1 MGQQAPLAMEDLRVV
16 FLGAPGAGK
25 GTQAALLAERV
36 GLAHVSTGDLFRGAV
51 ESGSPLGEQLAA
63 IMDGGGLVPDELVL
77 DILYAH
83 LEETGAASYVLDGFP
98 RTLGQAEALEGRLGG
113 EPDRVIF
120 FDAPADVLVARLTG
134 RRTCPACQTNFH
146 VEFRQPVTEG
156 VCDACGGS
164 LIQRPDDE
172 EEAVRNRL
180 RVYEQETEPLRDHY
194 AARDRLVTIPAD
206 RPVDDIYRDL
216 SATLARV
223 RVAETG

>member
-1 MGQQAPLAMEDLRVV
+1 MEDLRIV

-36 GLAHVSTGDLFRGAV
+36 GLAHVSTGDLFRAAV
-51 ESGSPLGEQLAA
+51 ESGSPLGQQVAA
-63 IMDGGGLVPDELVL
+63 IMDGGDLVPDDLVL
-77 DILYAH
+77 DLLFAH
-83 LEETGAASYVLDGFP
+83 LEGTDASSYVLDGFP
-98 RTLGQAEALEGRLGG
+98 RTLGQAQALEERLGG

-134 RRTCPACQTNFH
+134 RRTCRACKANYH
-146 VEFRQPVTEG
+146 VDFRPSTTDG
-156 VCDACGGS
+156 VCDACGGG
-164 LIQRPDDE
+164 LIQRPDDT
-172 EEAVRNRL
+172 EEAVLNRL

-194 AARDRLVTIPAD
+194 ATRDRLVTIPAD